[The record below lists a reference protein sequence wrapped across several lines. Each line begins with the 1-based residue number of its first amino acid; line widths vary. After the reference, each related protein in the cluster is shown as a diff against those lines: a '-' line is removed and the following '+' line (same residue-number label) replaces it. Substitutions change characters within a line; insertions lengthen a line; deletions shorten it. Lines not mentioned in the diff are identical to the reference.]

1 MSRTKQELEQLK
13 EIARMYYMQGEEQKE
28 IAKRLSLS
36 AVTIS
41 RWAKDGSWLEK
52 KNGNAISRKELVN
65 RILQSIER
73 KIEELNSTNDPV
85 IFDTIVTQ
93 LTKLSNTIEK
103 LDKDTNIVTIM
114 EVFRAFHE
122 WMKSRMGYDNI
133 TPELLQTINRY
144 QDMFINEQL
153 TNNIK

>member
-1 MSRTKQELEQLK
+1 
-13 EIARMYYMQGEEQKE
+13 MQGEEQKE

>member
-1 MSRTKQELEQLK
+1 
-13 EIARMYYMQGEEQKE
+13 MYYMQGEEQKE

-41 RWAKDGSWLEK
+41 RWAKDGAWLEK

>member
-41 RWAKDGSWLEK
+41 RWAKDGAWLEK

-65 RILQSIER
+65 RILQSTR
-73 KIEELNSTNDPV
+73 EEDRGT
-85 IFDTIVTQ
+85 
-93 LTKLSNTIEK
+93 
-103 LDKDTNIVTIM
+103 
-114 EVFRAFHE
+114 
-122 WMKSRMGYDNI
+122 
-133 TPELLQTINRY
+133 ELHQ
-144 QDMFINEQL
+144 
-153 TNNIK
+153 